1 MYFIK
6 VYLKTKNLKIKIL
19 YIILKFCYPTAKCY
33 KRHVLIIFS
42 SCQNLFNLEILKLLG
57 Y

>member
-42 SCQNLFNLEILKLLG
+42 SCQNLFNLEFLKLLG